1 MRLGRPRP
9 PILERGVYGVLTPR
23 RNLASWVGPILLA
36 VCALLLG
43 GCDPGYS
50 YAVWNETTRV
60 IAEARDQV
68 VRTVFVEAGEH
79 AQVASAWGVAEP
91 GWYIEIFTEECEHLG
106 RVDLC

>member
-1 MRLGRPRP
+1 MQCGMRR
-9 PILERGVYGVLTPR
+9 
-23 RNLASWVGPILLA
+23 
-36 VCALLLG
+36 
-43 GCDPGYS
+43 
-50 YAVWNETTRV
+50 TRV
-60 IAEARDQV
+60 IVEAHHQV